1 METLLEN
8 EGYFGQ
14 NVCVLDFEM
23 TTIPLDIDLVTMN
36 CPELF
41 RNVFV
46 ENDYEYLELFGRA
59 LSRLLSKFGMS
70 WKDVISKLIL
80 GDASRVS
87 CLRNL
92 LFIFNFLVLLFFI
105 LMLLRIAIFTIALS
119 SLNIK

>member
-1 METLLEN
+1 MEFFTLQTVAMETLLEN
-8 EGYFGQ
+8 EGYFGH

-41 RNVFV
+41 RNVFL
-46 ENDYEYLELFGRA
+46 ENDYEHLELFGRA

-87 CLRNL
+87 
-92 LFIFNFLVLLFFI
+92 
-105 LMLLRIAIFTIALS
+105 
-119 SLNIK
+119 